1 MRVPLR
7 RARGIRA
14 LLPALAGAFVAI
26 LLSLASPPAD
36 AGAVQA
42 GRSRSATSAE
52 SVVSSL
58 LGQAEEIE
66 AELAQTPGDEG
77 LLADLTRTRITTAN
91 TMITNGSG
99 DSKSGVEEVK
109 QQLVLAGVAWS
120 QYLKVARKPIPELA
134 TLVAPALFQLA
145 ELSSNSQEALKNVKA
160 AAAAQKI
167 ITESRPSK
175 VSWSTLA
182 LYDLFAQNHK
192 AADASFEKAISY
204 MRTQWERESFEKKFA
219 EVERNAKRFGKTLT
233 AR

>member
-1 MRVPLR
+1 MRRTCGV
-7 RARGIRA
+7 RA
-14 LLPALAGAFVAI
+14 LLPSSAGVFVAI
-26 LLSLASPPAD
+26 LLVLASSPAD

-42 GRSRSATSAE
+42 SRSRTATSAE

-77 LLADLTRTRITTAN
+77 LLANLTRTRVIAAN
-91 TMITNGSG
+91 TMLTDGAG
-99 DSKSGVEEVK
+99 ESKSGVEEVK
-109 QQLVLAGVAWS
+109 QQLVLASVAWS
-120 QYLKVARKPIPELA
+120 GYLKVARKPIPGLA
-134 TLVAPALFQLA
+134 ILVAPALFQLA

-167 ITESRPSK
+167 ITESRPGK

-204 MRTQWERESFEKKFA
+204 MHTQYERESFEKKFA
-219 EVERNAKRFGKTLT
+219 EVERNAKRFGKRL
-233 AR
+233 

>member
-1 MRVPLR
+1 MGKTGAPLR
-7 RARGIRA
+7 RTCGIRA
-14 LLPALAGAFVAI
+14 VLPALAGAFVAI
-26 LLSLASPPAD
+26 LLVLASPPAD

-42 GRSRSATSAE
+42 GRSRTTSSAE

-58 LGQAEEIE
+58 LGQAEQIE

-77 LLADLTRTRITTAN
+77 LLANLTRTRVSAAN
-91 TMITNGSG
+91 TMVTDGAG
-99 DSKSGVEEVK
+99 ESKSGVEEVR

-120 QYLKVARKPIPELA
+120 QYLKVARKPIPGLA
-134 TLVAPALFQLA
+134 ALVAPALFQLA

-167 ITESRPSK
+167 VTEGRPGK
-175 VSWSTLA
+175 GSWSTLA

-204 MRTQWERESFEKKFA
+204 MHTKYERESFEKRFE
-219 EVERNAKRFGKTLT
+219 EVERSAKRFGKRL
-233 AR
+233 